1 MASRQQVKEF
11 FEKYGPIAVELCAGS
26 GVFPSVALAQ
36 AALET
41 GYAVSKPYNNMFG
54 HKAPSGWTGKVYST
68 TTREHLNGKDVV
80 FKGTGKAYPN
90 RVAAIKDG
98 ANVQTIFKA
107 YDTEKDA
114 WKDYVSLIK
123 RRFSKALQAANPF
136 EQIKA
141 IKDGGYAT
149 GAKYVEDVS
158 SIIRSNQLE
167 DWDKKKSSK
176 RIGRNKAKWLAV
188 AAIVAVTAIIILLVW
203 KRKKIIEK
211 LKTIKILNKK

>member
-1 MASRQQVKEF
+1 MGKVSAF
-11 FEKYGPIAVELCAGS
+11 FEKYGPVAVDVCAGT

-54 HKAPSGWTGKVYST
+54 HKAPQSWTGRVYSAT
-68 TTREHLNGKDVV
+68 TKEHLNGKDVV

-90 RVAAIKDG
+90 RAAAIADG
-98 ANVQTIFKA
+98 ANKQTIFKA
-107 YDTEKDA
+107 YATEKEA
-114 WKDYVSLIK
+114 WKDYVDLIV
-123 RRFSKALQAANPF
+123 RRYKTALTATNPF
-136 EQIKA
+136 QQIQA

-149 GAKYVEDVS
+149 AAKYVDTVS
-158 SIIRSNQLE
+158 SIIRTNHLE

-176 RIGRNKAKWLAV
+176 RVGDNSAKWLAV

-211 LKTIKILNKK
+211 LKNIKLKLK